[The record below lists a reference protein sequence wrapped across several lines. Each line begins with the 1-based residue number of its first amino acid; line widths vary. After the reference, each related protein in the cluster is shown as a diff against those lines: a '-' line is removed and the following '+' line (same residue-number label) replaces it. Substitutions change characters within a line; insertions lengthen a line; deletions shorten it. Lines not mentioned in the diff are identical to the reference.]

1 MIDLTLPQAFVSG
14 FLNVFEL
21 IIIYRLVTGYLNR
34 KIILVDFLA
43 SLVIICVPVLEG
55 SLEFP
60 LIMIYLWLFD
70 RKHDRQQIIYN
81 KPVVLVNFNILKNIS
96 KFLQNVVVLDLIEH
110 CKPAICFQIYSLA
123 L

>member
-1 MIDLTLPQAFVSG
+1 MIDLTLPQAFVSD

-43 SLVIICVPVLEG
+43 SLVIICVPFLEG

-70 RKHDRQQIIYN
+70 RKHDRPQIIHN
-81 KPVVLVNFNILKNIS
+81 NIIAMCTIIVMIS
-96 KFLQNVVVLDLIEH
+96 LTDLGDHYMYEI
-110 CKPAICFQIYSLA
+110 FGR
-123 L
+123 

>member
-1 MIDLTLPQAFVSG
+1 MTDLTLPQAFVSG

-34 KIILVDFLA
+34 KIILVDFLT

-81 KPVVLVNFNILKNIS
+81 KPVVLVNF
-96 KFLQNVVVLDLIEH
+96 FLEENV
-110 CKPAICFQIYSLA
+110 
-123 L
+123 

>member
-70 RKHDRQQIIYN
+70 RKHDLQQIIYN
-81 KPVVLVNFNILKNIS
+81 KPVVLVNF
-96 KFLQNVVVLDLIEH
+96 FLEENV
-110 CKPAICFQIYSLA
+110 
-123 L
+123 

>member
-60 LIMIYLWLFD
+60 LIMIYL
-70 RKHDRQQIIYN
+70 
-81 KPVVLVNFNILKNIS
+81 
-96 KFLQNVVVLDLIEH
+96 
-110 CKPAICFQIYSLA
+110 SLLRLA
-123 L
+123 FRLLTQSRIQVSMT